1 MLGQMREVVKERA
14 AIAQEQQKEYYNR
27 RTSPRTLSAG
37 DQVLVLLPNKH
48 NSLKL
53 EWMGPYEI
61 KKRVGAVVYEVEMTG
76 RKEIQVYHINLL
88 KRWCPPFH
96 VFYLQEDKCEN
107 LEEEDGQD
115 LERR

>member
-14 AIAQEQQKEYYNR
+14 AIAQEQQKEYYKR

-76 RKEIQVYHINLL
+76 RKEI
-88 KRWCPPFH
+88 
-96 VFYLQEDKCEN
+96 
-107 LEEEDGQD
+107 
-115 LERR
+115 